1 MHMTIVVKK
10 NYVEDIE
17 NAIHER
23 RSPVELLNIIFTFL
37 NFKSIEIEIY
47 NLLLKTSLTIKQ
59 IEKQLNITERTIRKH
74 IKRLDEEG
82 FIIKTVEQGKR
93 LKYVY
98 TAVPVQEAWEKVKD
112 KIENILENISKVLD
126 TKTMFF

>member
-1 MHMTIVVKK
+1 MVKR

-17 NAIHER
+17 KVLNER
-23 RSPVELLNIIFTFL
+23 KKPVELLSIIFTFL
-37 NFKSIEIEIY
+37 NFKSVEIKIY

-59 IEKQLNITERTIRKH
+59 IEKQLNISERTIRKY

-82 FIIKTVEQGKR
+82 FIIRTVEQGKR

-98 TAVPVQEAWEKVKD
+98 RAVPVQEAWENVKD
-112 KIENILENISKVLD
+112 KIENILGDITKVLKM
-126 TKTMFF
+126 KTMFF

>member
-1 MHMTIVVKK
+1 MAKR

-17 NAIHER
+17 KALNER
-23 RSPVELLNIIFTFL
+23 KKPVELLNIIFTFL
-37 NFKSIEIEIY
+37 NLKSVEIKIY

-59 IEKQLNITERTIRKH
+59 IEKQLNISERTIRKY

-82 FIIKTVEQGKR
+82 FIVRTVEQGKR

-98 TAVPVQEAWEKVKD
+98 RAVPVQEAWENVKD
-112 KIENILENISKVLD
+112 KIENILKDITKVLEM
-126 TKTMFF
+126 KTMFF

>member
-1 MHMTIVVKK
+1 MAKR

-17 NAIHER
+17 KALNKR
-23 RSPVELLNIIFTFL
+23 KKPVELLNIIFTFL
-37 NFKSIEIEIY
+37 NLKSVEIKIY

-59 IEKQLNITERTIRKH
+59 IEKQLNISERTIRKY

-82 FIIKTVEQGKR
+82 FIVRTVEQGKR

-98 TAVPVQEAWEKVKD
+98 RAVPVQEAWENVKD
-112 KIENILENISKVLD
+112 KIENILKDITKVLEM
-126 TKTMFF
+126 KTMFF

>member
-1 MHMTIVVKK
+1 MVKR

-17 NAIHER
+17 KALNER
-23 RSPVELLNIIFTFL
+23 KKPVELLSIIFTFL
-37 NFKSIEIEIY
+37 NFKSVEIKIY

-59 IEKQLNITERTIRKH
+59 IEKQLNISERTIRKY

-82 FIIKTVEQGKR
+82 FIIRKVEQGKR

-98 TAVPVQEAWEKVKD
+98 RAVPVQDAWKNVKD
-112 KIENILENISKVLD
+112 KIQKILGDITKVLEM
-126 TKTMFF
+126 KTMFF

>member
-1 MHMTIVVKK
+1 MVKR

-17 NAIHER
+17 KALNER
-23 RSPVELLNIIFTFL
+23 KKPVELLNIIFTFL
-37 NFKSIEIEIY
+37 NLKSVEIKIY

-59 IEKQLNITERTIRKH
+59 IEKQLNISERTIRKY

-82 FIIKTVEQGKR
+82 FIIRTVEQGKR

-98 TAVPVQEAWEKVKD
+98 RAVPVQEAWENVKD
-112 KIENILENISKVLD
+112 KIENILEDITKVLKM
-126 TKTMFF
+126 KTMFF

>member
-1 MHMTIVVKK
+1 MTIVVKR
-10 NYVEDIE
+10 NYIDDIE
-17 NAIHER
+17 NAINGHKK
-23 RSPVELLNIIFTFL
+23 PVELLNIIFTFL
-37 NFKSIEIEIY
+37 NFNSVEIKIY

-59 IEKQLNITERTIRKH
+59 IENQLNITERTIRKH

-98 TAVPVQEAWEKVKD
+98 EAVPVQEAWEKVKD